1 MKILSLNGGIDYV
14 VSDYYLSGL
23 DNRGKV
29 KVKYTDKMIGRTLSI
44 GCTYKLQVRA
54 YKKVGSKYYLVTG
67 QMLKPQ
73 KKLNGQHMPGQMYL
87 MVVLK

>member
-44 GCTYKLQVRA
+44 GCTYKLQVQA
-54 YKKVGSKYYLVTG
+54 YKKVGSKYYYGDWSDVETT
-67 QMLKPQ
+67 